1 MLTEQRAYATL
12 PTADMERLRR
22 FYEDTLGFTAH
33 KATPG
38 GIYYQAGDGSL
49 FAITRSGGQPSGTH
63 TQMAFQVFDLRRE
76 VDELRARGVAFE
88 EYDLPTIKTVDNVAR
103 MPAGQAAWFR
113 DPDGNTIGMFQFDDP
128 A

>member
-1 MLTEQRAYATL
+1 MGRCSRSPEA
-12 PTADMERLRR
+12 ADSPAGPIRR
-22 FYEDTLGFTAH
+22 W
-33 KATPG
+33 
-38 GIYYQAGDGSL
+38 
-49 FAITRSGGQPSGTH
+49 RSRC
-63 TQMAFQVFDLRRE
+63 FDLRRE

-113 DPDGNTIGMFQFDDP
+113 DPDGNRS